1 MQGSNIRWWE
11 RLLHEIVIVIAL
23 GSVPVFIT
31 YGVGGADA
39 VGTMLKAS
47 LPSSPLIAYLA
58 LLFFPYAFFTF
69 VDHYLLK
76 RTEQQK
82 RVLYLL
88 RVIWKELGSS
98 LHALWRVSSGLLL
111 SLPVLWYSLEPQT
124 FDITRAWEMI
134 WLGLGL
140 LAQSCFF
147 SWLLS
152 YLEKRFRWSY

>member
-1 MQGSNIRWWE
+1 MQGSNIRWWG

-31 YGVGGADA
+31 YGVGGVDA
-39 VGTMLKAS
+39 VGTMMTAS

-58 LLFFPYAFFTF
+58 VLFLPYALLTLFDYYFF
-69 VDHYLLK
+69 K

-82 RVLYLL
+82 RVIYLL
-88 RVIWKELGSS
+88 RLMLKDLGSS
-98 LHALWRVSSGLLL
+98 LHALWRASAGLLL
-111 SLPVLWYSLEPQT
+111 SFPVLWYSLEPDT
-124 FDITRAWEMI
+124 FDIPRAWQFT